1 MRDYRFRGRRVD
13 NGEWVKGHY
22 FTTPLTD
29 ENSGVAQGFGWC
41 FLSDGTE
48 RHCISQNGVVFV
60 VDPSTVGEFI
70 GLPDK
75 NEVDLYEHDIVKV
88 SWLAELGVA
97 ELDCESVGVIEYA
110 QARFRIRLV
119 PPFKTGVYCGADC
132 PGTYEEEFLDLYQ
145 PQSWDEGYCVE
156 RIGNIHEHPNLLGG
170 EQRG

>member
-60 VDPSTVGEFI
+60 VDPSTVGEFT
-70 GLPDK
+70 GLCDK
-75 NEVDLYEHDIVKV
+75 NGVELYEGDVVDCCRNGDEERIVRISIDDIRAIPTALFGSNLLWREV
-88 SWLAELGVA
+88 
-97 ELDCESVGVIEYA
+97 
-110 QARFRIRLV
+110 
-119 PPFKTGVYCGADC
+119 
-132 PGTYEEEFLDLYQ
+132 
-145 PQSWDEGYCVE
+145 
-156 RIGNIHEHPNLLGG
+156 IGNIHDNPELLEEVIAKAREGKANG
-170 EQRG
+170 